1 MSESDES
8 WEDFSIDEEDVYSTT
23 TADSDSEH
31 GSSPEERELRE
42 GSDDEAEGED
52 RRGAEP
58 YRFEPLA
65 IADIAPEEPGDNN
78 NQDRL
83 LNTAW

>member
-23 TADSDSEH
+23 TADSDSDY
-31 GSSPEERELRE
+31 GSSPEERERA
-42 GSDDEAEGED
+42 GIDDEAEGED

-58 YRFEPLA
+58 YQL
-65 IADIAPEEPGDNN
+65 
-78 NQDRL
+78 Q
-83 LNTAW
+83 

>member
-1 MSESDES
+1 MSESNES
-8 WEDFSIDEEDVYSTT
+8 WEDFSIDEEEVYSTS
-23 TADSDSEH
+23 TADSDSEE
-31 GSSPEERELRE
+31 GSSPNEREGE
-42 GSDDEAEGED
+42 QSDDEAED
-52 RRGAEP
+52 RGAEP

-65 IADIAPEEPGDNN
+65 LAGVVPDDND

>member
-23 TADSDSEH
+23 TADSDSDH
-31 GSSPEERELRE
+31 GSSPKEREGE

-65 IADIAPEEPGDNN
+65 VVADVAPDEPGDN